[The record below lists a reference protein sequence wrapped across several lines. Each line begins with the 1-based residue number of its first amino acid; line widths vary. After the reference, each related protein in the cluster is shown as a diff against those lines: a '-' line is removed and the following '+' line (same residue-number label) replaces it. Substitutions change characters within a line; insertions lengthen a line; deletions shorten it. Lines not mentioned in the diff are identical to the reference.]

1 MNRPAMTRFE
11 AVRDEVLAHPLHRTC
26 GLRLHHAGEG
36 ESEVEIE
43 LNDFTLNPEGSLH
56 GGMLY
61 TFFDVACFFACLTL
75 LEADKHP
82 VSIETH
88 TSVLRAASK
97 GDRVLIRARV
107 DRLGRTLAAM
117 RADALALKPDGTE
130 KLIATGS
137 VTKSIIGSG
146 PA

>member
-1 MNRPAMTRFE
+1 MPSRFE
-11 AVRDEVLAHPLHRTC
+11 EVRDDVLSHPLHRAC
-26 GLRLHHAGEG
+26 GLRLHKAADG

-82 VSIETH
+82 N
-88 TSVLRAASK
+88 AASSYRVTAIPALFVFK
-97 GDRVLIRARV
+97 GGEVVERHTGATNKQ
-107 DRLGRTLAAM
+107 RLVELVANH
-117 RADALALKPDGTE
+117 
-130 KLIATGS
+130 
-137 VTKSIIGSG
+137 V
-146 PA
+146 

>member
-1 MNRPAMTRFE
+1 M
-11 AVRDEVLAHPLHRTC
+11 VVQVV
-26 GLRLHHAGEG
+26 
-36 ESEVEIE
+36 S
-43 LNDFTLNPEGSLH
+43 DFDYKD
-56 GGMLY
+56 GMLY

-88 TSVLRAASK
+88 TSVLRAAFK
-97 GDRVLIRARV
+97 GDRVMIRARV

-117 RADALALKPDGTE
+117 RADALAVKPDGSE

-137 VTKSIIGSG
+137 VTKSIITPGG
-146 PA
+146 A

>member
-1 MNRPAMTRFE
+1 MPTRFE
-11 AVRDEVLAHPLHRTC
+11 EVRDDVLSHPLHRAC
-26 GLRLHHAGEG
+26 GLRLHKAA

-75 LEADKHP
+75 LGTDKHP

-88 TSVLRAASK
+88 TSVLRAAFK
-97 GDRVLIRARV
+97 GDRVVIRARV

-117 RADALALKPDGTE
+117 RADAIAIKPDGGE

-137 VTKSIIGSG
+137 VTKSIITPGG
-146 PA
+146 A

>member
-1 MNRPAMTRFE
+1 MPSRFE
-11 AVRDEVLAHPLHRTC
+11 EVRDDVLSHPLHRAC
-26 GLRLHHAGEG
+26 GLRLHKAADG

-88 TSVLRAASK
+88 TSVLRAAFK
-97 GDRVLIRARV
+97 GDRVMIRARV

-117 RADALALKPDGTE
+117 RADALAVKPDGSE

-137 VTKSIIGSG
+137 VTKSIITPGG
-146 PA
+146 A